1 MIKKVQGKGGENV
14 QYGKIRIEGGQLIF
28 KKHMIDNSLPCCD
41 IVWAYRRKE
50 YKQEEGTDNY
60 SVRTSLVAVTRR
72 KKKYKFDMTEREAI
86 ACLEQIQKESPM
98 ATVGFPTGSRIP
110 LVSLPN
116 TRDLSALGT
125 VDGRHILPGRLI
137 RSGELYHVS
146 KDDQKILLEEYHL
159 RTVVDFRTEAERK
172 EKPDT
177 FMKGVRYIKN
187 PILDEDSIGITHEK
201 SVLDLVLEFPGDAEI
216 FMEKQY
222 RNLVFDEI
230 CTRQYAKFFDIV
242 LNHEEGA
249 ILWHCSAGKD
259 RVGVATA
266 LLLSALGVQ
275 RAAIMADF
283 MRSNKYFQDEAEYM
297 VRYIG
302 LGRELTE
309 EMEKNLWMMFQ
320 VKERWLLTVFEEI
333 EREYGT
339 VEQYLRKRMYLTVKA
354 IEELKQKYLI

>member
-1 MIKKVQGKGGENV
+1 M

-28 KKHMIDNSLPCCD
+28 KKRMIDNSLPCCD

-50 YKQEEGTDNY
+50 CRQEEGAADY

-72 KKKYKFDMTEREAI
+72 KKKYQFDMTEREAI
-86 ACLEQIQKESPM
+86 ACLEQLQKENPM
-98 ATVGFPTGSRIP
+98 TTIGFPTGSRIP

-125 VDGRHILPGRLI
+125 ADGKHILPGRLI

-146 KDDQKILLEEYHL
+146 KDDQKMLLEEYHL
-159 RTVVDFRTEAERK
+159 RTVVDFRTEGERK

-177 FMKGVRYIKN
+177 FMEGVRYIKN
-187 PILDEDSIGITHEK
+187 PILDEDSIGITHKK
-201 SVLDLVLEFPGDAEI
+201 SIWDMVLEFPGDVEL
-216 FMEKQY
+216 FMERQY
-222 RNLVFDEI
+222 RNLAFDEI

-266 LLLSALGVQ
+266 LLLSALGVP
-275 RAAIMADF
+275 RPAIMADF
-283 MRSNKYFQDEAEYM
+283 MRTNKYFQDEAEYM
-297 VRYIG
+297 VRYLG

-309 EMEKNLWMMFQ
+309 DMEKNLRLMFQ
-320 VKERWLLTVFEEI
+320 VKERWLLAVFEEI

-339 VEQYLRKRMYLTVKA
+339 VEHYLRKRMYLTAKA
-354 IEELKQKYLI
+354 VEELWHKYLI